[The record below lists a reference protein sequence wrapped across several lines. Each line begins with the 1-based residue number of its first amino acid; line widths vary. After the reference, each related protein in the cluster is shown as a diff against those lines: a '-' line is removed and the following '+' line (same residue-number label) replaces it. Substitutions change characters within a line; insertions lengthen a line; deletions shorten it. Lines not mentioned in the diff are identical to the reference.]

1 MYNSFCCLGVI
12 QMKWSLVELEKYQ
25 ETPLQFSETLDLK
38 RELMNR
44 DKQILDLSSV
54 KVEGMV
60 VVEDTDYILH
70 YTVEA
75 TITLPSSRSLE
86 PVELPMNFSVD
97 EVFMTPEQYER
108 LDESAQTEDILILEK
123 QQLDL
128 NDSVMDNILLRIP
141 LQVFTEDEKQLGTMP
156 SGEDWAV
163 ISEDEYNQQKETEKE
178 ETVDPRMK
186 NLSSLLE
193 DLEEDD
199 A

>member
-70 YTVEA
+70 YTVET

-199 A
+199 S

>member
-1 MYNSFCCLGVI
+1 
-12 QMKWSLVELEKYQ
+12 MKWSLVELEKYQ

-70 YTVEA
+70 YTVET

-199 A
+199 S